1 MSIRAIVFDFDGTLA
16 ELVIDFERM
25 RRSIAALGE
34 AFLGERPES
43 NGQPVL
49 EWLDELVDEVGAF
62 DADLGRQLRTRGLLT
77 ITAMELDAAAQG
89 RLFEFTRPVL
99 AGLRARG
106 LATAIVTR
114 NCTAAVRRVFPDV
127 AACCD
132 VFLPREDAPR
142 VKPDPA
148 HLLLALERLGV
159 APEQALMVGDHPLDV
174 ETARRAGTLA
184 GAVASGRIGLEELSL
199 AAPDFAAED
208 CPELLRQLGLFGAGG
223 PAAIANPGENG

>member
-1 MSIRAIVFDFDGTLA
+1 LSIDAIVFDFDGTLA
-16 ELVIDFERM
+16 ELVIDFNRM
-25 RRSIAALGE
+25 RTAIAALAE
-34 AFLGERPES
+34 AFLGERPET

-49 EWLDELVDEVGAF
+49 EWLDELVEEVGAF
-62 DADLGRQLRTRGLLT
+62 DADLGRQLRSRGLLT
-77 ITAMELDAAAQG
+77 ITAMELDAAARG
-89 RLFEFTRPVL
+89 RLFDFTRPLL
-99 AGLRARG
+99 AELKARG

-127 AACCD
+127 AQCCD

-148 HLLLALERLGV
+148 HVLLALERLGV
-159 APEQALMVGDHPLDV
+159 APEKALMVGDHPLDV

-184 GAVASGRIGLEELSL
+184 GAVASGRVDLEALSL

-208 CPELLRQLGLFGAGG
+208 CPGLLRGLGLLA
-223 PAAIANPGENG
+223 

>member
-1 MSIRAIVFDFDGTLA
+1 MSIDAIVFDFDGTLA
-16 ELVIDFERM
+16 ELVIDFNRM
-25 RRSIAALGE
+25 RTAIAALAE
-34 AFLGERPES
+34 AFLGERPET

-49 EWLDELVDEVGAF
+49 EWLDELVEEVGAF
-62 DADLGRQLRTRGLLT
+62 DADLGRQLRSRGLLT
-77 ITAMELDAAAQG
+77 ITAMELDAAARG
-89 RLFEFTRPVL
+89 RLFDFTRPLL
-99 AGLRARG
+99 AELKARG

-127 AACCD
+127 AQCCD

-148 HLLLALERLGV
+148 HVLLALERLGV
-159 APEQALMVGDHPLDV
+159 APEKALMVGDHPLDV

-184 GAVASGRIGLEELSL
+184 GAVASGRVDLEALSL

-208 CPELLRQLGLFGAGG
+208 CPGLLRGLGLLA
-223 PAAIANPGENG
+223 